1 MSVGL
6 KYFSSLFFREVV
18 EWHPAKLLCV
28 RFDVKPPFADAS
40 VVGVAPVSKSSKF
53 DIFGKVNE
61 LPSTSR
67 EKETRSENEKVNEFI
82 NKNKETFLQD
92 SIYGPSLYYVRVFSG
107 FFDRLFFEPP
117 THLRK
122 DIFTT

>member
-1 MSVGL
+1 M
-6 KYFSSLFFREVV
+6 V

-67 EKETRSENEKVNEFI
+67 EKETRGENEKVSAFI
-82 NKNKETFLQD
+82 NYKNKGTLLQD
-92 SIYGPSLYYVRVFSG
+92 
-107 FFDRLFFEPP
+107 
-117 THLRK
+117 RK
-122 DIFTT
+122 FTF

>member
-1 MSVGL
+1 M
-6 KYFSSLFFREVV
+6 FFREVV

-67 EKETRSENEKVNEFI
+67 EKETRGENEKVSAF
-82 NKNKETFLQD
+82 KVQ
-92 SIYGPSLYYVRVFSG
+92 
-107 FFDRLFFEPP
+107 LF
-117 THLRK
+117 
-122 DIFTT
+122 

>member
-1 MSVGL
+1 MSIGL
-6 KYFSSLFFREVV
+6 KEFSGVFFFFREVV

-67 EKETRSENEKVNEFI
+67 EKETRAENEKVRA
-82 NKNKETFLQD
+82 KNIGKNV
-92 SIYGPSLYYVRVFSG
+92 YSLGCTY
-107 FFDRLFFEPP
+107 
-117 THLRK
+117 
-122 DIFTT
+122 FTVVLHKLK

>member
-1 MSVGL
+1 M
-6 KYFSSLFFREVV
+6 V

-67 EKETRSENEKVNEFI
+67 EKETRAENEKVLKLTTSCLVLTRF
-82 NKNKETFLQD
+82 ET
-92 SIYGPSLYYVRVFSG
+92 I
-107 FFDRLFFEPP
+107 
-117 THLRK
+117 T
-122 DIFTT
+122 